1 MFFRPQRFEVCNIRP
16 LGRGTVDDNT
26 FIDTANAFSN
36 LPLLIDPLPV
46 LVPASFF
53 FRFFLFFFPF
63 LFFSFHHQALNHLYC
78 TAIKDGMMVLG
89 MTERY
94 KQKFVTTVYYSTMP
108 G

>member
-1 MFFRPQRFEVCNIRP
+1 MASRHLPDLLTAPHRTALSRP
-16 LGRGTVDDNT
+16 
-26 FIDTANAFSN
+26 
-36 LPLLIDPLPV
+36 
-46 LVPASFF
+46 
-53 FRFFLFFFPF
+53 
-63 LFFSFHHQALNHLYC
+63 QALNHLYC

>member
-1 MFFRPQRFEVCNIRP
+1 
-16 LGRGTVDDNT
+16 
-26 FIDTANAFSN
+26 
-36 LPLLIDPLPV
+36 
-46 LVPASFF
+46 
-53 FRFFLFFFPF
+53 
-63 LFFSFHHQALNHLYC
+63 ALNHLYC